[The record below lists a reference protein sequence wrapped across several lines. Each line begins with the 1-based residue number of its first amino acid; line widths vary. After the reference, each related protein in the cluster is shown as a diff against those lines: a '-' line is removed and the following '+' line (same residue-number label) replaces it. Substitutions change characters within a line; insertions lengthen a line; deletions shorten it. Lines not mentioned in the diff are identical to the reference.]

1 MTHSVLKS
9 AKKGLNFRILGF
21 NALLNHRNIRFLLK
35 NVLENNYSHQVSAAK
50 FTSPFLIVFSGEHQ
64 AAIHTNKASR
74 QSAGGLVLLLPT
86 MSTMILPLLLR
97 RRLLSMQEFQRQ
109 WKQLCCFCGITENC
123 LPRCILFS
131 QLENCSSS
139 SRAKGF
145 LPTFPDFCHHY
156 PSNQEALR
164 LSKKAFF
171 FCKKFRTDECL
182 KKRAYY

>member
-1 MTHSVLKS
+1 MPQ
-9 AKKGLNFRILGF
+9 GF
-21 NALLNHRNIRFLLK
+21 
-35 NVLENNYSHQVSAAK
+35 SAAK
-50 FTSPFLIVFSGEHQ
+50 FTSPFLNVFSGEHQ

-139 SRAKGF
+139 RAKGF

-156 PSNQEALR
+156 PNNQEAFR

-171 FCKKFRTDECL
+171 FA
-182 KKRAYY
+182 KKRSPDWWVFAKKGLLLKTPPEDTSDVH